1 MTASATTA
9 HLLDLGAAHI
19 AQTYKRTDFVL
30 ARGEGAY
37 LYDTDGKRYTDWVA
51 GIAVNALGYS
61 DPSMIETIQK
71 AATGLL
77 HTSNLYY
84 SEPAIRLAAAICEKS
99 FADKVFFTNSGA
111 EANEGALK
119 FARKYHYEHGDHARQ
134 EIVCFTNAFHGRT
147 VGALSITPKEKY
159 QKPFA
164 PLMPGVVVA
173 TYNDLASAEAAISER
188 TVAVI
193 LEPVQGEGGINP
205 ASNEFLQGVR
215 RLCDERGALLIFDQV
230 QCGMGRTGT
239 LWSNEPSGVMPD
251 IQCLAKA
258 LGGGMPIGAILLT
271 EAVASAM
278 HPGEHGSTY
287 AGGPFITS
295 VAGYVFDRIS
305 QPGFLAHVKE
315 TGDYLKERL
324 SEINSPLI
332 KEVRGRGLMVGLEL
346 TTDVSPIIE
355 AGYDHGLLLVNA
367 GPNVVRFVPPLI
379 VEKAH
384 VDELADKLT
393 TILAAQG

>member
-1 MTASATTA
+1 VTAASTTA
-9 HLLDLGAAHI
+9 LLDLGAAHI

-37 LYDTDGKRYTDWVA
+37 VYDTEGKRYTDWVA

-61 DPSMIETIQK
+61 DPGMIETIQK

-84 SEPAIRLAAAICEKS
+84 SEPAIRLATAICEKS
-99 FADKVFFTNSGA
+99 FADKVFFSNSGA

-119 FARKYHYEHGDHARQ
+119 FARKYHYERGDHARH

-205 ASNEFLQGVR
+205 ATNEFLQGLR

-239 LWSNEPSGVMPD
+239 LWSNEPSGVKPD

-271 EAVASAM
+271 DAVASAM

-287 AGGPFITS
+287 AGGPFITT

-305 QPGFLAHVKE
+305 QPSFLAHVRE

-324 SEINSPLI
+324 TEINSPLV

-346 TTDVSPIIE
+346 SVDVSPIIE

-393 TILAAQG
+393 TILAAQA

>member
-1 MTASATTA
+1 VTAASTSA
-9 HLLDLGAAHI
+9 LLDLGTAYI

-37 LYDTDGKRYTDWVA
+37 VYDTEGKRYTDWVA

-61 DPSMIETIQK
+61 DPGMIETIQQ
-71 AATGLL
+71 AATVLL

-119 FARKYHYEHGDHARQ
+119 FARKYHYERGDHARQ

-164 PLMPGVVVA
+164 PLMPGVIVA

-205 ASNEFLQGVR
+205 ATNDFLQGLR

-271 EAVASAM
+271 DAVASAM

-287 AGGPFITS
+287 AGGPFITT

-324 SEINSPLI
+324 TEINSPLI

-346 TTDVSPIIE
+346 SVDVSPIIE

-379 VEKAH
+379 VEKQH

-393 TILAAQG
+393 TILAAQPH

>member
-1 MTASATTA
+1 VTAASTTA
-9 HLLDLGAAHI
+9 LLDLGAAHI

-37 LYDTDGKRYTDWVA
+37 VYDTEGKRYTDWVA

-61 DPSMIETIQK
+61 DPGMIETIQK

-84 SEPAIRLAAAICEKS
+84 SEPAIRLAVAICEKS

-119 FARKYHYEHGDHARQ
+119 FARKYHYERGDHARH
-134 EIVCFTNAFHGRT
+134 EVVCFTHEVVCFTNAFHGRT

-205 ASNEFLQGVR
+205 ATNEFLQGLR

-239 LWSNEPSGVMPD
+239 LWSNEPSGVKPD

-271 EAVASAM
+271 DAVDPADGCGRLCHAPRRTRLNLCRWAV
-278 HPGEHGSTY
+278 HHQR
-287 AGGPFITS
+287 GG
-295 VAGYVFDRIS
+295 
-305 QPGFLAHVKE
+305 LC
-315 TGDYLKERL
+315 L
-324 SEINSPLI
+324 
-332 KEVRGRGLMVGLEL
+332 
-346 TTDVSPIIE
+346 
-355 AGYDHGLLLVNA
+355 
-367 GPNVVRFVPPLI
+367 
-379 VEKAH
+379 
-384 VDELADKLT
+384 
-393 TILAAQG
+393 